1 MNEDQKAVR
10 DVLIVSAALL
20 AVTLVFIYIGVIG

>member
-10 DVLIVSAALL
+10 DILIVSAALL
-20 AVTLVFIYIGVIG
+20 VITWVLVYIGVIG

>member
-20 AVTLVFIYIGVIG
+20 VITWVLVYIGVVG

>member
-1 MNEDQKAVR
+1 MTEDQKAVR

-20 AVTLVFIYIGVIG
+20 VITWVLVYLGVVG

>member
-10 DVLIVSAALL
+10 DILIVSAALL
-20 AVTLVFIYIGVIG
+20 VITWVLVYIGVVG